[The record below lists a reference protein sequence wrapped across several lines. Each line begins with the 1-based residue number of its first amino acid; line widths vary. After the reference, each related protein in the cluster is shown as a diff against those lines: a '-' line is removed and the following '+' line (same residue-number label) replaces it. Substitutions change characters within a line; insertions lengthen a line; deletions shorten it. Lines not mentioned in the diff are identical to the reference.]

1 MTQKEFEQLIPELRH
16 LMLKV
21 GSDFFGST
29 MDAEDVAQESLARLW
44 LNLERLDS
52 SRDLSSLA
60 IKVAKNVCIYI
71 YRRHV
76 RPKGK
81 IPDSLSAPLSDNAD
95 AGIAAEECLADIEF
109 ALNLLT
115 PSERSLLNSRV
126 NQGKSSSDISAETG
140 IPKASVMSIISKAKK
155 KVKTII
161 RNRT

>member
-1 MTQKEFEQLIPELRH
+1 M
-16 LMLKV
+16 
-21 GSDFFGST
+21 
-29 MDAEDVAQESLARLW
+29 
-44 LNLERLDS
+44 
-52 SRDLSSLA
+52 
-60 IKVAKNVCIYI
+60 
-71 YRRHV
+71 

-115 PSERSLLNSRV
+115 PRERSLLYSRV

-161 RNRT
+161 RNRK